1 MWMKFIIRK
10 EDLFNGIKIVERA
23 TSQKAVQPVLYNIL
37 IETLDNNAIR
47 LTATDLVLTVITTV
61 DAQIEQAGKITLPA
75 KKLNEIV
82 SKLGNELVT
91 FEVEEGSTNVNISCK
106 KSKFDIIGIS
116 ASEFPPEVY
125 NYEIDETKCFDVEL
139 KPFLKAIK
147 QAGFAAASYEVS
159 NLLSGIVCDFSNGIL
174 EIASTDGNRLA
185 RVREKLASDITEQ
198 TQLIIPSRTLNEFM
212 KMGSFID
219 DETIKICKDKSTIVL
234 KTEKT
239 LTISRLLEGQFP
251 KYNQL
256 IPSESPKQ
264 AIVNVSQLISALERV
279 SVMVNDKTS
288 IVKMLFA
295 DNELTLSA
303 DTPDSGKS
311 EDKIDIQYTAEEL
324 LNRLEYQFKKSKYK
338 ANKLKKAAKAA
349 LIETE
354 EFITGTDLIKVIN
367 DIETKSNIRINNNTA
382 YVNLYNNIYANKEIR
397 SFMAMNF
404 VTRGRVKKL
413 KKAKNNLESY
423 ISKKKHL
430 KNENRL
436 TPNEEHRLNLLI
448 RATQEQIKY
457 LEDQILS
464 IKNKPVAKK
473 RYDYFLARL
482 KKSMTDAREKATK
495 KYEEAKIFKLL
506 KKETQELK
514 SNISNTNEQIPEPKI
529 LKLIQEIN
537 IKEPQKAIEKIIQIK
552 NLIPEEFQKQ
562 KEKAQNQNIKN
573 EEHKKAVQRQDK
585 ER

>member
-1 MWMKFIIRK
+1 MKFIIRK

-37 IETLDNNAIR
+37 IETLENNAIR

-61 DAQIEQAGKITLPA
+61 DAQVEQMGKITLPA

-91 FEVEEGSTNVNISCK
+91 FEMDEDGTTVNISCQ

-125 NYEIDETKCFDVEL
+125 NYEIDETKCFDIEL
-139 KPFLKAIK
+139 KPLIKAIK

-185 RVREKLASDITEQ
+185 RVREKISSDITEQ
-198 TQLIIPSRTLNEFM
+198 TQLIIPSRTLNEFV
-212 KMGSFID
+212 KMSSFVD
-219 DETIKICKDKSTIVL
+219 DETIKVCKDKSTIVL

-295 DNELTLSA
+295 DNELTLTA

-324 LNRLEYQFKKSKYK
+324 AIAFNYKFVLDALRIIESDEVIIGLNASLS
-338 ANKLKKAAKAA
+338 ATVLKPNSDDDFIS
-349 LIETE
+349 LIMP
-354 EFITGTDLIKVIN
+354 VQ
-367 DIETKSNIRINNNTA
+367 IR
-382 YVNLYNNIYANKEIR
+382 
-397 SFMAMNF
+397 
-404 VTRGRVKKL
+404 
-413 KKAKNNLESY
+413 
-423 ISKKKHL
+423 
-430 KNENRL
+430 
-436 TPNEEHRLNLLI
+436 
-448 RATQEQIKY
+448 
-457 LEDQILS
+457 
-464 IKNKPVAKK
+464 
-473 RYDYFLARL
+473 
-482 KKSMTDAREKATK
+482 
-495 KYEEAKIFKLL
+495 
-506 KKETQELK
+506 
-514 SNISNTNEQIPEPKI
+514 
-529 LKLIQEIN
+529 
-537 IKEPQKAIEKIIQIK
+537 
-552 NLIPEEFQKQ
+552 
-562 KEKAQNQNIKN
+562 
-573 EEHKKAVQRQDK
+573 
-585 ER
+585 

>member
-1 MWMKFIIRK
+1 MKFIIKK

-37 IETLDNNAIR
+37 IEALENNTVR
-47 LTATDLVLTVITTV
+47 LTATDLVLTVVTTV
-61 DAQIEQAGKITLPA
+61 DAQVDEVGKITLPA

-91 FEVEEGSTNVNISCK
+91 FELEPNGTSVNITCK

-116 ASEFPPEVY
+116 ASEFPPEVS

-147 QAGFAAASYEVS
+147 QAGFAAANYEVS

-185 RVREKLASDITEQ
+185 RVREKLTNDISEQ
-198 TQLIIPSRTLNEFM
+198 IQLIIPSRTLNEFM
-212 KMGSFID
+212 KMGGFID

-264 AIVNVSQLISALERV
+264 AVVNVSQLISALERV

-324 LNRLEYQFKKSKYK
+324 LIAFNYK
-338 ANKLKKAAKAA
+338 FVLDALRIIESDEVIIGLNASLSATVLKPNSEEDFIC
-349 LIETE
+349 LIMP
-354 EFITGTDLIKVIN
+354 VQ
-367 DIETKSNIRINNNTA
+367 IR
-382 YVNLYNNIYANKEIR
+382 
-397 SFMAMNF
+397 
-404 VTRGRVKKL
+404 
-413 KKAKNNLESY
+413 
-423 ISKKKHL
+423 
-430 KNENRL
+430 
-436 TPNEEHRLNLLI
+436 
-448 RATQEQIKY
+448 
-457 LEDQILS
+457 
-464 IKNKPVAKK
+464 
-473 RYDYFLARL
+473 
-482 KKSMTDAREKATK
+482 
-495 KYEEAKIFKLL
+495 
-506 KKETQELK
+506 
-514 SNISNTNEQIPEPKI
+514 
-529 LKLIQEIN
+529 
-537 IKEPQKAIEKIIQIK
+537 
-552 NLIPEEFQKQ
+552 
-562 KEKAQNQNIKN
+562 
-573 EEHKKAVQRQDK
+573 
-585 ER
+585 